1 MSSNGESLLDKL
13 FNPTFKIESSTV
25 EDLVY
30 PCRDLPNETLLW
42 VTTRIVASTQASIVE
57 GRRKIINSM
66 VEDLNNGT
74 ISTDTEKIEAL
85 QQIMPI
91 ILGLV
96 MESNELIHRI
106 MKDCI
111 TDVEL
116 TEEHIKLIPAVDAV
130 TIVEKLVTRIDVEL
144 LTRKIG
150 SVFKHAM
157 SAMGTQETTESKAGV
172 KNEQTPKLET
182 IS

>member
-1 MSSNGESLLDKL
+1 
-13 FNPTFKIESSTV
+13 
-25 EDLVY
+25 
-30 PCRDLPNETLLW
+30 
-42 VTTRIVASTQASIVE
+42 
-57 GRRKIINSM
+57 M